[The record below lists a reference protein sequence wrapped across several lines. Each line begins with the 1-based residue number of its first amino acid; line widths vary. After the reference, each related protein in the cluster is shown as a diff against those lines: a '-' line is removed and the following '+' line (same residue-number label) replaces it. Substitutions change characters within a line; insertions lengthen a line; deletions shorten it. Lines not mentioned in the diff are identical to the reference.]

1 MNKTYRFGI
10 LGAGVVAQFHARAIK
25 LSERAELAAVCSSR
39 LEKAQEFAG
48 EFGAEQAYDD
58 YAQML
63 KRDDIDVICICTPSG
78 NHAAAGIAAAQA
90 GKHVLV
96 EKPLDIAL
104 EPIDAL
110 IDACARSGVK
120 LGVIHQRRTMP
131 AAVEAKKAIE
141 SGKLGRMVLG
151 DAYLKYYR
159 SPEYYKGST
168 WRGTWEMDGGGAL
181 MNQGIHG
188 IDLLQWMM
196 GGVKSVFAYAAPLV
210 RDIEVEDTAVAV
222 VRFRNGAFGVIQGTT
237 SVYPGQEARFELHG
251 DSGTISFSDS
261 GIKQWVLSDG
271 TGEMPEVAE
280 APSSSSDPAN
290 ISIAGHSIQLE
301 DMIDAIALNREPM
314 VNGAEA
320 RAAVQLVLAI
330 YESAKTGKEVF
341 L

>member
-1 MNKTYRFGI
+1 MDKKLRFGI

-25 LSERAELAAVCSSR
+25 LSERAELAAVCSSQ
-39 LEKAQEFAG
+39 LDKAREFAG
-48 EFGAEQAYDD
+48 QFGAEQAYDD
-58 YAQML
+58 YGQML
-63 KRDDIDVICICTPSG
+63 SKDDIDIICICTPSG
-78 NHAAAGIAAAQA
+78 VHAEAGIAAAKA

-96 EKPLDIAL
+96 EKPLDITL
-104 EPIDAL
+104 DKIDAL
-110 IDACARSGVK
+110 IDACAAHGVK

-131 AAVEAKKAIE
+131 AAVEARKAIAA
-141 SGKLGRMVLG
+141 GKLGKMVLG

-159 SPEYYKGST
+159 SHEYYKSST

-196 GGVKSVFAYAAPLV
+196 GGVKSVFAYAAPLA

-222 VRFRNGAFGVIQGTT
+222 VRFHNGAFGVIQGTT

-251 DSGTISFSDS
+251 ESGTISFGDS
-261 GIKQWVLSDG
+261 GIQQWVLADG
-271 TGEMPEVAE
+271 NGEKPEVAE

-290 ISIAGHSIQLE
+290 ISIAGHSIQIE
-301 DMIDAIALNREPM
+301 DMIDAVTEGREPM

-330 YESAKTGKEVF
+330 YESAKTGKEIF